1 MFAPNSRVDF
11 SILDFATK
19 EPIQFFTQVSEAV
32 FDSNFISK
40 PLEGGKSNWAL
51 LVAQAYDLHSF
62 EALLPYMSAETMN
75 RLLPLEK
82 LPTDAIL
89 QDFQQ
94 FTNTNGSITLDNL
107 VKLNGVFYLNKLGDL
122 VPFTDYNYDEN
133 TKLLTYD
140 STLIVPII
148 VFGTWLNKT
157 IAFQYSEQIRSKF
170 VSLIIKQELKY
181 IDGKIANLS
190 IYVPKAIIE
199 NGMEYLLGS
208 MNKNL
213 AKTPISFIFLKD
225 CSEKITVSIQE

>member
-32 FDSNFISK
+32 FDSNFTSK

-62 EALLPYMSAETMN
+62 EALLPYMSTETMN

-94 FTNTNGSITLDNL
+94 FTNTNGSIILDNL

-122 VPFTDYNYDEN
+122 VPFTDYSYDEN

-148 VFGTWLNKT
+148 VFGTWLNKA

-190 IYVPKAIIE
+190 VYVPKAIIE

-225 CSEKITVSIQE
+225 CGEKITVSIQE

>member
-11 SILDFATK
+11 SILDFVTK

-40 PLEGGKSNWAL
+40 PLEGGKSNWSL

-62 EALLPYMSAETMN
+62 EALLPYMSADTMN

-82 LPTDAIL
+82 LPNDAIL
-89 QDFQQ
+89 YDFRQ
-94 FTNTNGSITLDNL
+94 FINTNGAINLNTIVELSGVYYLD
-107 VKLNGVFYLNKLGDL
+107 KLGNL
-122 VPFTDYNYDEN
+122 TKFNDYVYDEN
-133 TKLLTYD
+133 LKTLTYD
-140 STLIVPII
+140 PTLIVPII
-148 VFGTWLNKT
+148 VFGKWINEA
-157 IAFQYSEQIRSKF
+157 IAFQYSDQIRSKF
-170 VSLIIKQELKY
+170 VSLIIRQELKY
-181 IDGKIANLS
+181 IDGRIANLS

-225 CSEKITVSIQE
+225 CAEKITVSIQE